1 MQGVDAVVERLRVL
15 LSQGERGLAYALAD
29 NLALRMQAIADRSL
43 LPEVIRTFTRT
54 VDDATLLAVLH
65 LLTVKGRGGSPRF
78 RRAATELALNSKLFR
93 DSLDYDRIEDL
104 YTAAYAAD
112 LKEVIPLFFSD
123 RHKPGIT
130 VEEAAPDN
138 EHLELPLG
146 RRKAMARTFDRD
158 VIDRLLRDKH
168 PAVVEIL
175 LSNPRLLERDVITI
189 AALRPTKPAVLELIV
204 QHRRWAPRYD
214 VRKAVACNPYCP
226 HPIAARLMHTF
237 RVQDLQFIAGSSVL
251 NDHIRDEARRLL
263 RERRDPKKK
272 PVIRGRPIE
281 ELVEQGTGPAPV
293 PEIRGRPIDELAAQ
307 VSPLR
312 RKGPEVTDS
321 SD

>member
-1 MQGVDAVVERLRVL
+1 MVERLRVL
-15 LSQGERGLAYALAD
+15 LSEGDRGLAFALAD
-29 NLALRMQAIADRSL
+29 NLAMRMRAIGDRSL

-65 LLTVKGRGGSPRF
+65 ILTVKGRGGDPKF

-104 YTAAYAAD
+104 YTAADAAD
-112 LKEVIPLFFSD
+112 LREVIPLFFSG

-146 RRKAMARTFDRD
+146 RRKALARGFDRD
-158 VIDRLLRDKH
+158 TIDRLLRDKH
-168 PAVVEIL
+168 PAVVQIL
-175 LSNPRLLERDVITI
+175 LSNPRILERDVITI
-189 AALRPTKPAVLELIV
+189 AAMRPTKAAVLEVIAS
-204 QHRRWAPRYD
+204 HRKWAPRYD
-214 VRKAVACNPYCP
+214 VRKAIACNPYCP
-226 HPIAARLMHTF
+226 HPIAERLMHTF
-237 RVQDLQFIAGSSVL
+237 RKQDLQFIAGSAVL

-263 RERRDPKKK
+263 RERLDAKKK
-272 PVIRGRPIE
+272 PVIRGRPAE
-281 ELVEQGTGPAPV
+281 ELKKQGDGPVPAPIV
-293 PEIRGRPIDELAAQ
+293 RGRPIDDLAAQ
-307 VSPLR
+307 VSPIR
-312 RKGPEVTDS
+312 APVKDS